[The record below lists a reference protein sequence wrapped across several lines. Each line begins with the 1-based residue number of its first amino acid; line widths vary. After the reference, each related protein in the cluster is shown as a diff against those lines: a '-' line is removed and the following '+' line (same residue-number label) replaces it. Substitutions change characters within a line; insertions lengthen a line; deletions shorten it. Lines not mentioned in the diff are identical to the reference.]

1 VSKVVDSFGNVTSP
15 NVALSEGPSFL
26 TLFGEFP
33 FDQLVLNDALDPEL
47 GAVKVLV
54 NKDGTDHETDIY
66 YGALNQ
72 MAVRTPAAFQAGSG
86 WKIRVCEA
94 DACSAPYRLN
104 VGQHAPFVAAI
115 SGNGIG
121 DAAAQDGGF
130 NLVTFSNPMKDIGV
144 LWINGGIEPAA
155 VGKIFLNGQQQ
166 NTLYYGASGLDGLT
180 QANIQI
186 DPNTGSGHVTGWVE
200 ETLADGTSRMSQ
212 PFNVWVETGSPAQDV
227 FLGAKAPQV
236 YSANGLN
243 LADTRFRQ
251 THQVRLNEKGEKFVD
266 LKVFVTDAN
275 LLNLNSRTYNA
286 VTPGNPQASIVPFG
300 YADPRQDIPF
310 NGSVAI
316 NVPNFTQF
324 TIASANAPSLQQVF
338 TDPAGRVFQGP
349 ITVNFSGTVN
359 GNASNF
365 ELQGNYE
372 RQSAAIDLMEQDF
385 TSNLDSLLNNFP
397 SGVWDSIRRAVDH
410 VDSNATV
417 LFFAGESLTCDQFGS
432 ARTETWMTREQVQ
445 DLPGS
450 SLEERLAIYE
460 EIEKAFFGESAPYAF
475 PCTST
480 FAWGVHSW
488 DASPMEDPF
497 GFGSLSYQSTWLVQ
511 RPRPTGR

>member
-1 VSKVVDSFGNVTSP
+1 
-15 NVALSEGPSFL
+15 
-26 TLFGEFP
+26 
-33 FDQLVLNDALDPEL
+33 LNDALDPNL
-47 GAVKVLV
+47 GAVKVFV

-66 YGALNQ
+66 YGAQGQ

-94 DACSAPYRLN
+94 DVCSNPYRLN

-130 NLVTFSNPMKDIGV
+130 NLVTFGNPMKDVGV
-144 LWINGGIEPAA
+144 FWINGGIEPGA

-166 NTLYYGASGLDGLT
+166 NTLFYGASGLDGLT
-180 QANIQI
+180 QANIKI

-200 ETLADGTSRMSQ
+200 ETLADGTSRVSQ
-212 PFNVWVETGSPAQDV
+212 PFNAWVQTGSPVQDA
-227 FLGAKAPQV
+227 FLGSAAPQV
-236 YSANGLN
+236 YGVSGLN
-243 LADTRFRQ
+243 LAEAKFRQ

-266 LKVFVTDAN
+266 LKVFVADAN

-310 NGSVAI
+310 SGTVAI
-316 NVPNFTQF
+316 NIPNFTQF
-324 TIASANAPSLQQVF
+324 TMASANTPSLQQVF

-349 ITVNFSGTVN
+349 VTVTFSGTIN
-359 GNASNF
+359 GSASNF
-365 ELQGNYE
+365 NLQGNYE
-372 RQSAAIDLMEQDF
+372 RQSAAIDLLEQSF
-385 TSNLDSLLNNFP
+385 TNNLTSLLDDYP
-397 SGVWDSIRRAVDH
+397 SSVWDVIRSAVAH
-410 VDSNATV
+410 VDANATV
-417 LFFAGESLTCDQFGS
+417 AFFAGESLSCDQFGS
-432 ARTETWMTREQVQ
+432 VRTETWLLRQQVQ

-450 SLEERLAIYE
+450 SIEERV
-460 EIEKAFFGESAPYAF
+460 AFFEKFQDAYFGDSSPYAF

-480 FAWGVHSW
+480 FSWGVQSW
-488 DASPMEDPF
+488 DAPPVGDPF
-497 GFGSLSYQSTWLVQ
+497 GYGSLSYLNTWLVQ
-511 RPRPTGR
+511 RPRPRGGGK